1 VPELSLLTGPIAIT
15 AIWLVIFVE
24 EAGVPMPMFPG
35 DGLLLMAGVLIA
47 AGKVSPWLFFPVA
60 YVSAVG
66 GAMTGYAWSRRLGRA
81 GLDRLA
87 GRLRLRRHL
96 DRASS
101 RLQRTGA
108 MGVVVGRLLPGTRV
122 YTNLVAG
129 ASGMMPATFARGL
142 AASSLVWLGVLT
154 GAGILVG
161 VPAMHYLGQVQAIWL
176 TLVAQAGLVVLVA
189 VCLRSL
195 RPPRVHARSRPS
207 RPSRVPRMVA
217 AAGLDLALAGLV
229 AVTLHWL
236 RLPPPVIPT
245 SALEAATLAYAMVTH
260 MVFGIT
266 AAVLAYVVLA
276 RLLFGTTAGERVGQ
290 VSYRRVG

>member
-1 VPELSLLTGPIAIT
+1 VPELSPLTGPIAIA
-15 AIWLVIFVE
+15 AICLLIFIE

-35 DGLLLMAGVLIA
+35 DGLLLVAGVLIA
-47 AGKVSPWLFFPVA
+47 AGKVSPWLFFPA
-60 YVSAVG
+60 AFVSATG
-66 GAMTGYAWSRRLGRA
+66 GAMTGYAWSRHLGRA

-87 GRLRLRRHL
+87 ARLRLRRHL

-129 ASGMMPATFARGL
+129 ASGMKPATFARGL
-142 AASSLVWLGVLT
+142 AASSLVWLGLLT
-154 GAGILVG
+154 GLGILVG
-161 VPAMHYLGQVQAIWL
+161 VPAIHYLGQVQAIWL
-176 TLVAQAGLVVLVA
+176 TLVAQVGLLVLVA
-189 VCLRSL
+189 VCLQSL
-195 RPPRVHARSRPS
+195 RPPRVRARSRPS
-207 RPSRVPRMVA
+207 RAARMVA
-217 AAGLDLALAGLV
+217 AVGLDLALAGLMGV
-229 AVTLHWL
+229 AFHWL

-245 SALEAATLAYAMVTH
+245 SALRAATLAYAMVTH

-266 AAVLAYVVLA
+266 AALLTYVVLA

-290 VSYRRVG
+290 VSYRSVGS

>member
-1 VPELSLLTGPIAIT
+1 LPELSLLTGPIAIA

-24 EAGVPMPMFPG
+24 EAGVPLPMFPG
-35 DGLLLMAGVLIA
+35 DGLLLVAGVLIA
-47 AGKVSPWLFFPVA
+47 AGKVSAWLFFPVA

-66 GAMTGYAWSRRLGRA
+66 GAMTGYAWSRHLGRA

-87 GRLRLRRHL
+87 DRLRLRRHL
-96 DRASS
+96 DRASR

-108 MGVVVGRLLPGTRV
+108 TGVVVGRLLPGTRV

-129 ASGMMPATFARGL
+129 ASGMMPGTFARGL

-154 GAGILVG
+154 GVGILVG
-161 VPAMHYLGQVQAIWL
+161 VPAMHYLGQLQAIWL
-176 TLVAQAGLVVLVA
+176 TLVAQVGLVVLVA

-195 RPPRVHARSRPS
+195 RPPAVRARPWPS
-207 RPSRVPRMVA
+207 RAPRMVA
-217 AAGLDLALAGLV
+217 AAGLDLVLAGLMGV
-229 AVTLHWL
+229 AFHWL
-236 RLPPPVIPT
+236 RVAPQVSPT
-245 SALEAATLAYAMVTH
+245 SALQAAALAYTMVTH

-290 VSYRRVG
+290 VSYRDVRAA

>member
-1 VPELSLLTGPIAIT
+1 
-15 AIWLVIFVE
+15 
-24 EAGVPMPMFPG
+24 
-35 DGLLLMAGVLIA
+35 
-47 AGKVSPWLFFPVA
+47 VA
-60 YVSAVG
+60 YVSAAG
-66 GAMTGYAWSRRLGRA
+66 GAMTGYAWSRHLGRA

-96 DRASS
+96 DRAAS

-129 ASGMMPATFARGL
+129 ASGMKTATFARGL
-142 AASSLVWLGVLT
+142 APSILVWLGVLT

-161 VPAMHYLGQVQAIWL
+161 VPAIHYLGQVQAIWL
-176 TLVAQAGLVVLVA
+176 TVVAQVGLVVLVA
-189 VCLRSL
+189 VCLQSL
-195 RPPRVHARSRPS
+195 RPPRVRARSRPP
-207 RPSRVPRMVA
+207 RAARMVA
-217 AAGLDLALAGLV
+217 AAGLDLALAGLMGV
-229 AVTLHWL
+229 AFHWL
-236 RLPPPVIPT
+236 RVVPQVSPT
-245 SALEAATLAYAMVTH
+245 SALQAATLAYTMVTH

-290 VSYRRVG
+290 VSYRSVGS